1 MNYSSRY
8 LANEFNGLTPS
19 AESTHISN
27 NSSFLGSQERNQKRR
42 TISPLSNANKQFLRS
57 TSQIEPHVLT
67 DAQSNGIVS
76 RLVKYYDVSQTEID
90 KNRSVYK
97 YGQFPLVQLK
107 KNEIKFSPQRNLT
120 RSSSVRIAPPNKTIF
135 NRDYRAAIL
144 RSNSFQLGS
153 NANVPKLMPIQM
165 RAKDISNRII
175 TSHHEHHMP
184 IVSEDNNY
192 PQSSKSVLDALKE
205 ISRKRI
211 NNEELILDRSKK
223 ICHNQSE
230 VVDSPS
236 SREFQPITPVS
247 AKRNR
252 EHDHSPNQRSALHH
266 MDQQRKK
273 LRTKNNA
280 LMSSLSSSHFNL
292 RPYSS
297 MPSSPAP
304 VRMTPQSIPET
315 ITKIQSHLVVDQ
327 RREESE
333 SAMEMPI
340 SPILPTVAP
349 KLVTPPELPKPQL
362 HHSSPD
368 DENKL
373 HLFNRRYD
381 GEQNNRAK
389 FIDNENDDEVKINF
403 VKPRQ
408 KVVGDEKDIL
418 RHVEKS
424 KLTMMLNGLSG
435 NLEEESTVKT
445 NSKDTVDAIVD
456 KTKEIPTT
464 TTTEKPVASISFT
477 TTTTTCAI
485 APIASP
491 ALSTNT
497 LTSNLLKSVS
507 SGTGFQLTATSVKP
521 SNESSVGFK
530 LSDSTTLPSSTSVIT
545 SPPKS
550 TPVSPL
556 ALFSTPGLKT
566 PVASDPKP
574 VFDPSKS
581 LISFTPI
588 AKPTAGI
595 SVIPA
600 VSSVPS
606 KTTSNVITAPNG
618 GFSFGSTDATPKTS
632 GFSFGGKT
640 TLTISANAVTP
651 GTTAEP
657 PKAGGFSMGTMGTM
671 GSTTSNTLGSFGSSP
686 SSTAVPA
693 SNAPANATGNM
704 FAFGNKAP
712 AATPATTTVPAMSGM
727 PTFGATTAQPA
738 AKLGG
743 VSFGQPAQPETT
755 KASGVG
761 FSFQATQPAA
771 QSTTTAGSTGGFSF
785 QATKPTVQGIG
796 IGFSATAPS
805 TFPQK
810 VETPSAAP
818 SAFAFGQKTNP
829 TTTAPSTTVPSS
841 TFSFGGTTAAPVNPG
856 TGASFSFGGLTAAP
870 AFGGST
876 AAPVFGG
883 NTAAPTFGG
892 SNPAPTFGGSNPAPT
907 FGSSSAAPTFGAS
920 SATPSFGG
928 SSSTPAFGGSS
939 AAPTFG
945 ASNATPTFGAS
956 SATPS
961 FGGSSSTPAFGGS
974 SAAPAFGSSGSTP
987 AFGGSNAT
995 PVFGGSNAT
1004 PAFGGSS
1011 AAPIFGGSNNAPSF
1025 GTAQPTP
1032 SPSPSNNMFGMTK
1045 PAMPAASNVFGSI
1058 NTASTPQQS
1067 SLGNAFGSS
1076 SAASP
1081 FTNSAVPQQPS
1092 AGASGNIFGAA
1103 ASAAP
1108 ATNGGMFAFG
1118 SSGSSNTTQQ
1128 QQQTP
1133 AASSSGLFNFKS
1145 SNAIPTTNPP
1155 QNNVFGGSSSNAGDV
1170 SVSFTFPKPGGTSS
1184 GGNMFGAPQQT
1195 QQPSTAPPAYNFGG
1209 SAPSQANK
1217 TFGFGDTSANNAN
1230 NGNLFGN
1237 SAAPTTAPIPSTNG
1251 GFNFSIGNNT
1261 APILPAASGA
1271 FGSQSNLSQQAGG
1284 DFFGQQQQ
1292 QQQQQQPPM
1301 QGGGLFNIGTT
1312 TNQRRPMRTATRRLK

>member
-545 SPPKS
+545 SPPK
-550 TPVSPL
+550 TPS
-556 ALFSTPGLKT
+556 
-566 PVASDPKP
+566 
-574 VFDPSKS
+574 
-581 LISFTPI
+581 
-588 AKPTAGI
+588 
-595 SVIPA
+595 
-600 VSSVPS
+600 
-606 KTTSNVITAPNG
+606 G

-651 GTTAEP
+651 PGTSVEP
-657 PKAGGFSMGTMGTM
+657 PKAGGFSMGTMG
-671 GSTTSNTLGSFGSSP
+671 STTSNTLGTFGSSP
-686 SSTAVPA
+686 SFTAPTAVPT

-712 AATPATTTVPAMSGM
+712 AATPATTTVPAM
-727 PTFGATTAQPA
+727 PTFGATTAQPG

-785 QATKPTVQGIG
+785 QATKPAVQGIG
-796 IGFSATAPS
+796 IGFSSTAPS

-810 VETPSAAP
+810 VDTPS

-829 TTTAPSTTVPSS
+829 TTTASSTTVPSS
-841 TFSFGGTTAAPVNPG
+841 TFSFGGTTAAPAVNPG

-883 NTAAPTFGG
+883 STAAPTFGG

-920 SATPSFGG
+920 SSTPAFGGSSATPSFGG
-928 SSSTPAFGGSS
+928 SSAAPTFGASSATPTFGGNNATPAFGGSNATSAFGGSNATPVFGASSSTPAFGGSS

-945 ASNATPTFGAS
+945 
-956 SATPS
+956 
-961 FGGSSSTPAFGGS
+961 GSS
-974 SAAPAFGSSGSTP
+974 STP

-995 PVFGGSNAT
+995 PV
-1004 PAFGGSS
+1004 
-1011 AAPIFGGSNNAPSF
+1011 FGGSNNAPSF

-1118 SSGSSNTTQQ
+1118 SSGASNTTQQQ

-1170 SVSFTFPKPGGTSS
+1170 SVSFTFPKPGGSSS

-1230 NGNLFGN
+1230 NGNLFSN

-1292 QQQQQQPPM
+1292 QQQQQQQPPM